1 LNKRVINHFGLK
13 KQIFFYYALVSA
25 QVARDSTIRLRTSAR
40 VRRKSAKHPRTSAE
54 LPRHPPNLRGHPRE
68 LRGITPNLRGRRGTF
83 ADIRRSCANIGATC
97 GQPIFTA
104 FALVAD
110 VSSMS
115 LDKNQ
120 PPLFG
125 KKEQLSVRAIAL
137 GYWLFKIND

>member
-1 LNKRVINHFGLK
+1 MNFEQESYKSFRLK
-13 KQIFFYYALVSA
+13 KASIFLSRAGS
-25 QVARDSTIRLRTSAR
+25 RRTS
-40 VRRKSAKHPRTSAE
+40 E
-54 LPRHPPNLRGHPRE
+54 
-68 LRGITPNLRGRRGTF
+68 
-83 ADIRRSCANIGATC
+83 DISETC